1 MPAAKAFAGSAGE
14 KVSMYRY
21 ASTVGNGL
29 VARSGAEGQEGP
41 ADETLR
47 GEAGGRLALLE
58 PRGEGGLRLGLI
70 ARVREEIAA
79 GTYDTPEKLEIALG
93 RLLER
98 F

>member
-1 MPAAKAFAGSAGE
+1 
-14 KVSMYRY
+14 MYRY
-21 ASTVGNGL
+21 ASTGGNGL
-29 VARSGAEGQEGP
+29 ALRSRAGGQEGP
-41 ADETLR
+41 AEETF
-47 GEAGGRLALLE
+47 GGVAGGRLGLLE

-98 F
+98 L